1 MQLIVPM
8 SGQSERFQNK
18 GFKIPKFMLRIGN
31 KTIIQHVVELFPEA
45 SEVIFIVNTDH
56 FENKSLQIQNVL
68 REIVPEC
75 QIVPIAPHKLGPS
88 YAVLQAADRI
98 NPSSPTVI
106 NYCDF
111 GGLWDLKAFKEQLYC
126 VDGLIATYS
135 GFHPHMLR
143 STSYAY
149 VAMRGEDVVGIKE
162 KESFTN
168 DRFSE
173 PVSSGTYGFG
183 SGKIMLSAIQDQLDL
198 GLSTNGEFYTS
209 LSFLPLISKGLKVGQ
224 FPIKRF
230 FQWGTP
236 EDYLE
241 FQRYFDWFEL
251 QQVNSQT
258 QRTSRIVKSDKR
270 HVSLVLLAAGEGK
283 RFSES
288 GYQIPKPVLKTV
300 SLPAWKHITGC
311 FEHVTEVAIVT
322 RKEISHYFDVENGMR
337 LIEIEGLSN
346 GQAASALAGL
356 VGLTYDVPVI
366 IASCDAI
373 FHLHSSGFS
382 YPNTTHDL
390 EVWTAPPT
398 SFQYLI
404 GDQYCWVELDDR
416 RKIIDI
422 SMKKNPASQGHWE
435 IVTGTFAFRSRLFA
449 ISLLTEVMNSDL
461 SHRGEK
467 YIDHAITLGLE
478 SGLTMIANSR
488 DDYLSV
494 GTPEEYET
502 FMYWQDT
509 FSKWAGSSYVATSD
523 DHGLDERHALLL
535 NKLRR

>member
-1 MQLIVPM
+1 M
-8 SGQSERFQNK
+8 SGRSQRFQNK
-18 GFKIPKFMLRIGN
+18 GFSIPKFMLQVGN
-31 KTIIQHVVELFPEA
+31 KPIIQHVIELFPEA
-45 SEVIFIVNTDH
+45 NEVLFIVNKDH
-56 FENKSLQIQNVL
+56 FENKTLQLENIL
-68 REIVPEC
+68 HEIVPDC

-88 YAVLQAADRI
+88 YAVLQAADYI
-98 NPSSPTVI
+98 NLSSPTVI

-111 GGLWDLKAFKEQLYC
+111 GGLWDVKAFKEQLYC

-149 VAMRGEDVVGIKE
+149 VAMRGEDVIGIKE

-183 SGKIMLSAIQDQLDL
+183 SGKIMLSAIQDQLNL

-209 LSFLPLISKGLKVGQ
+209 LAFLPLLSKGLKVGQ

-241 FQRYFDWFEL
+241 FQRYFDWFESHE
-251 QQVNSQT
+251 VNSQT
-258 QRTSRIVKSDKR
+258 QRISQIVESDKKQ
-270 HVSLVLLAAGEGK
+270 VSLILLAAGEGK

-311 FEHVTEVAIVT
+311 FEHVTEVAVVT
-322 RKEISHYFDVENGMR
+322 RKEIAHFFDLENGMR

-346 GQAASALAGL
+346 GQAVSALTGL
-356 VGLTYDVPVI
+356 GGLTYDVPVI

-373 FHLHSSGFS
+373 FHPHSSGFS
-382 YPNTTHDL
+382 YPNATHDL

-404 GDQYCWVELDDR
+404 GDQYCWVKLDKT
-416 RKIIDI
+416 RKIIDV
-422 SMKKNPASQGHWE
+422 SMKKNPASQGRWE
-435 IVTGTFAFRSRLFA
+435 IVTGTFAFRSRSFA
-449 ISLLTEVMNSDL
+449 ISMLTKVINSDL

-478 SGLTMIANSR
+478 SGLAISANSR

-509 FSKWAGSSYVATSD
+509 FSKWVGSSYVATSD
-523 DHGLDERHALLL
+523 DHGLDQRHALLL